1 VQKSQSFEK
10 NEPGVKKILFG
21 HPFLHR
27 LLKDMIKAEVAGNK
41 AFGV

>member
-10 NEPGVKKILFG
+10 HEPGVKKILFG

-41 AFGV
+41 AFGA